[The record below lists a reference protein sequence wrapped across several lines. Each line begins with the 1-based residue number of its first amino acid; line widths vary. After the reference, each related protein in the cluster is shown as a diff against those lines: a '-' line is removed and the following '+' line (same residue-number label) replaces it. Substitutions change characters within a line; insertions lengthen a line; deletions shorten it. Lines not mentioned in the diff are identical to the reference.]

1 MLMDGEFDHLLKGVN
16 AKRMA
21 AKRASGE
28 YRQPIN
34 PPLKNPAALSKNCP
48 HCGAFATRCAGD
60 EPRRHAMICKVTGK
74 VLKKW
79 PAKPRGGFVIVA
91 RSKAGPART
100 LYYTKKHRRFSDDP
114 KDRPTVYPN
123 TAIAHATGL
132 KLLKHYSILDRHTVT
147 VEPVAGRG
155 AKKNPR
161 GKTRGPGSGVT
172 FDEWMTRVD
181 GVVLYLAGVSVH
193 DLPDIPF
200 RDMYDNG
207 SSPSA
212 AAKKAIKRAR
222 YDNPRKRELSV
233 FDRHRKKIA
242 LDTLKMSDVGARIMG
257 GMTKA
262 EAIEFLQTI
271 GYRFPKR

>member
-1 MLMDGEFDHLLKGVN
+1 VIVIQANNKRLTFDANRRRFTDNSKPSLYATANTAQERGLELLK
-16 AKRMA
+16 KYP
-21 AKRASGE
+21 K
-28 YRQPIN
+28 
-34 PPLKNPAALSKNCP
+34 L
-48 HCGAFATRCAGD
+48 
-60 EPRRHAMICKVTGK
+60 
-74 VLKKW
+74 
-79 PAKPRGGFVIVA
+79 RGY
-91 RSKAGPART
+91 KM
-100 LYYTKKHRRFSDDP
+100 
-114 KDRPTVYPN
+114 
-123 TAIAHATGL
+123 
-132 KLLKHYSILDRHTVT
+132 T
-147 VEPVAGRG
+147 VEPATATERG
-155 AKKNPR
+155 AVYGARPRKNPR